1 MKEKVYAYIVDYIIK
16 NGYAPSMRE
25 IAADLGI
32 VASTVHVYLK
42 LLEDDEKIYCRHGS
56 PRAIR
61 VNELK
66 IIREK

>member
-1 MKEKVYAYIVDYIIK
+1 MKEKVYDYIVDYIIK

-32 VASTVHVYLK
+32 VVSTARAALVQLQI
-42 LLEDDEKIYCRHGS
+42 DGKIYCRPGS

-61 VNELK
+61 VKELK
-66 IIREK
+66 ITKS

>member
-1 MKEKVYAYIVDYIIK
+1 MKDKVYDYIVDYIIK

-32 VASTVHVYLK
+32 VASTVHVYLTQ
-42 LLEDDEKIYCRHGS
+42 LEIDGKIYCRPGS

-61 VNELK
+61 VNGLK
-66 IIREK
+66 ISKD

>member
-32 VASTVHVYLK
+32 VASTVHIYLK
-42 LLEDDEKIYCRHGS
+42 LLEDDGKIYCRHGS
-56 PRAIR
+56 PRVIR
-61 VNELK
+61 VNALK
-66 IIREK
+66 ITKS